1 MIPPAFLQQSI
12 WKLQYLLFCC
22 LSNQEMHHIFRWL
35 HMKVPKQQNL
45 KHACTLH
52 CQLIWSCF
60 GPAFSK
66 SSKRHITDVY
76 NIWRVHLFIIQPA
89 SFSFSASKKLPF
101 PKLLIKPNST
111 SFKVANLSSGTFA
124 TAIEI
129 PYAGISL
136 IALLVPSIGSIKNMN
151 LGFCS
156 GVKSVLLSS
165 WVKTT
170 LSFFHIQL
178 SVLQFLH

>member
-1 MIPPAFLQQSI
+1 MIPPASSTINLEAAISI
-12 WKLQYLLFCC
+12 ILLPLKSRNASYLPLATY
-22 LSNQEMHHIFRWL
+22 E
-35 HMKVPKQQNL
+35 
-45 KHACTLH
+45 
-52 CQLIWSCF
+52 
-60 GPAFSK
+60 
-66 SSKRHITDVY
+66 SSKTTEPKTRMRLALSTNLEADLVPLLVNPPRDIS
-76 NIWRVHLFIIQPA
+76 LMFIISEGCTSSLFNQHP
-89 SFSFSASKKLPF
+89 FPFSASKKLPF

-165 WVKTT
+165 
-170 LSFFHIQL
+170 
-178 SVLQFLH
+178 